1 MSDIKI
7 HFLGT
12 SSAIPTRERG
22 LSCIL
27 LHYENELLFFDC
39 GEGAQRT
46 AITSG
51 IGFNK
56 DASIFI
62 SHMHGDHVVGLL
74 GLLQTMAMQSRNK
87 PLYVFG
93 PKGVVEFLRLN
104 QKLLNFGL
112 TYPVYGK
119 VVRRGLVFDSK
130 KLKYRVLAEKSQH
143 STLSYAYLFQEKDK
157 PGRFKPQSAL
167 KLGIPEGPL
176 WSKLQSGQI
185 VTSQK
190 TKKKVKPEQV
200 LGPSRPGKKIGISG
214 DTRPTEQLARFFHG
228 CDVIV
233 FDSTYGD
240 EHSENA
246 KQNMHSTSREAA
258 KLAKKA
264 KAKQLILT
272 HFSARYR
279 DVRELVKQAKEIFP
293 NTIAAEDNLVYDV
306 STMRISLV

>member
-93 PKGVVEFLRLN
+93 PKGVVEFLQLN

-119 VVRRGLVFDSK
+119 VVRRGVVFDSK
-130 KLKYRVLAEKSQH
+130 KLRYRVLAEKSEH

-200 LGPSRPGKKIGISG
+200 LGRSRPGKKIGISG
-214 DTRPTEQLARFFHG
+214 DTRPTEELARFFHG

-240 EHSENA
+240 EHSGNA

-264 KAKQLILT
+264 KAKRLILT

-293 NTIAAEDNLVYDV
+293 NTIAAEDNLVYSV
-306 STMRISLV
+306 L

>member
-56 DASIFI
+56 DTSIYI

-93 PKGVVEFLRLN
+93 PKGVVEFLQLN

-119 VVRRGLVFDSK
+119 MVRRGVVFDSK
-130 KLKYRVLAEKSQH
+130 KLRYRVLAEKSEH

-200 LGPSRPGKKIGISG
+200 LGRSRPGKKIGISG
-214 DTRPTEQLARFFHG
+214 DTRPTEQLARFFRG

-293 NTIAAEDNLVYDV
+293 NTIAAEDNLIYDV
-306 STMRISLV
+306 ASKKSSSP